1 MARSSTH
8 RASSRSRT
16 RSEPERPNARN
27 ARAEARSETGG
38 GTGGRAIWTGSI
50 SFGLLQIPVSLYTA
64 EKRSEEIHFRMLDK
78 EDLSPIRFERVNA
91 STGRKVEWQNI
102 VKGYEIEPERFVV
115 IEPEELAK
123 ANVEATQTIDIQ
135 DFVDR
140 SEIAPAYFETPYFI
154 VPQKRSTRA
163 YVLLREA
170 LVAKGAA
177 AVATFVLRTR
187 TALAVLLPVGDALML
202 EVLRFGHELKDES
215 ELPLPD
221 ARAGLPLP
229 KRELDMAEKLIDDMM
244 VPWCPA
250 KYKDTYYAD
259 VMKIIEEKAKTG
271 SVTEHHV
278 PEKREAGA
286 EVVDLFDVLQR
297 SIRARG
303 KKHADNDH
311 AATNAG
317 PRRPGPKKATRRSG
331 KKTAAA

>member
-1 MARSSTH
+1 MARSSTR

-16 RSEPERPNARN
+16 RSEPERPP
-27 ARAEARSETGG
+27 ARAQAGG

-64 EKRSEEIHFRMLDK
+64 EKRGEEIHFRMLDK
-78 EDLSPIRFERVNA
+78 DDLSPIRFERVNA
-91 STGRKVEWQNI
+91 RTGQKVEWQNI

-135 DFVDR
+135 DFVE
-140 SEIAPAYFETPYFI
+140 SEEIAPAYFETPYFV

-170 LVAKGAA
+170 LVAKRAA

-187 TALAVLLPVGDALML
+187 TALAALLPVGDALML

-221 ARAGLPLP
+221 ARAAMPLP
-229 KRELDMAEKLIDDMM
+229 KRELEMAEKLIDDMM
-244 VPWCPA
+244 VPWTPT
-250 KYKDTYYAD
+250 KYVDTYHAD

-271 SVTEHHV
+271 SVTEHHL
-278 PEKREAGA
+278 PEKREEGA
-286 EVVDLFDVLQR
+286 EIVDLFDVLRR
-297 SIRARG
+297 SVHARG
-303 KKHADNDH
+303 KKRPENDH
-311 AATNAG
+311 AAPSTR
-317 PRRPGPKKATRRSG
+317 PRRPGPKKAARRSG
-331 KKTAAA
+331 RKTAAA